1 MIRNVIL
8 SDSLFYY
15 LYEFFRLSTKYIL
28 VIGNQCKTSATA
40 VGNEKLRHKQ
50 NYRNWG
56 TRYFSEKIIH
66 LFSSSAKVEVGHP
79 VELEG
84 LEETAV

>member
-1 MIRNVIL
+1 MMHYYIICMNYFNCLQNTIL
-8 SDSLFYY
+8 A
-15 LYEFFRLSTKYIL
+15 
-28 VIGNQCKTSATA
+28 IGNQCKMAATA
-40 VGNEKLRHKQ
+40 VGNEKLRPKQ

>member
-1 MIRNVIL
+1 M
-8 SDSLFYY
+8 
-15 LYEFFRLSTKYIL
+15 
-28 VIGNQCKTSATA
+28 SATA
-40 VGNEKLRHKQ
+40 DGNEKLRPKQ

>member
-1 MIRNVIL
+1 MNFFDYLQNTIL
-8 SDSLFYY
+8 A
-15 LYEFFRLSTKYIL
+15 
-28 VIGNQCKTSATA
+28 IGNQCKMSATA
-40 VGNEKLRHKQ
+40 VGNEKLKQKQ

-56 TRYFSEKIIH
+56 TRYFSEKIIR

>member
-1 MIRNVIL
+1 MNYFNCLQNTIL
-8 SDSLFYY
+8 
-15 LYEFFRLSTKYIL
+15 T
-28 VIGNQCKTSATA
+28 IGNQCKMSATA
-40 VGNEKLRHKQ
+40 DGNEKLRPKQ

>member
-1 MIRNVIL
+1 MIRNCFICMNFFDYLQNTIL
-8 SDSLFYY
+8 A
-15 LYEFFRLSTKYIL
+15 
-28 VIGNQCKTSATA
+28 IGNQCKMSATA
-40 VGNEKLRHKQ
+40 VGNEKSRHKQ

>member
-1 MIRNVIL
+1 M
-8 SDSLFYY
+8 
-15 LYEFFRLSTKYIL
+15 
-28 VIGNQCKTSATA
+28 SATA

-56 TRYFSEKIIH
+56 RRYFSEKIIH

>member
-1 MIRNVIL
+1 MCINFFDCLQNTIL
-8 SDSLFYY
+8 A
-15 LYEFFRLSTKYIL
+15 
-28 VIGNQCKTSATA
+28 IGNQYKMAATA
-40 VGNEKLRHKQ
+40 VGNEKLRPKQ

-66 LFSSSAKVEVGHP
+66 LFSSSAKVEVCHP
-79 VELEG
+79 VELED

>member
-1 MIRNVIL
+1 MIRNVIHHYVICMNF
-8 SDSLFYY
+8 FYC
-15 LYEFFRLSTKYIL
+15 LQNTIL
-28 VIGNQCKTSATA
+28 VIGNQCKMSAKG
-40 VGNEKLRHKQ
+40 VGNEKLRQ

>member
-8 SDSLFYY
+8 SDALFYY

-28 VIGNQCKTSATA
+28 AIGNQCKMSATA
-40 VGNEKLRHKQ
+40 VGNEKLRPKQ

-56 TRYFSEKIIH
+56 RRYFSEKIIH